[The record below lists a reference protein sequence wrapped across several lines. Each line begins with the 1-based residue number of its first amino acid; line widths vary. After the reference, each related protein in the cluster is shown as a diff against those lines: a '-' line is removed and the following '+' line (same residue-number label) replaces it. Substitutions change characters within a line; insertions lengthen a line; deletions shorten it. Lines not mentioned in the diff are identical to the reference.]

1 MQNPL
6 PQLTEEEKATYEWQ
20 MWVPDFGEEGQRRLR
35 GSRVLISRA
44 GGLGS
49 VVAYELAAAGIGAL
63 TLAHAGD
70 IKHSDLNR
78 QLLMTHDALGT
89 SRVESAKKRLLD
101 LNPRLGISAI
111 PENVSPENAERLLEN
126 VDLVVDAAPLFEER
140 LAINDAAIAKGIP
153 VVDCAMY
160 EMQGTITT
168 MMPGKSAC
176 LRCLVPEPP
185 PLWKRQFPVFG
196 AVSGTVACMGAMEA
210 IKVLSGFG
218 DPLYNRLLQYDL
230 RDMRWSELSIQRDPN
245 CTACGHL

>member
-1 MQNPL
+1 MQEPL

-20 MWVPDFGEEGQRRLR
+20 MWVPDFGEAGQRRLR

-101 LNPRLGISAI
+101 LNPRLDISAI
-111 PENVSPENAERLLEN
+111 PENVSPENAEPYWKTSTWWWTPHRFL
-126 VDLVVDAAPLFEER
+126 
-140 LAINDAAIAKGIP
+140 
-153 VVDCAMY
+153 
-160 EMQGTITT
+160 
-168 MMPGKSAC
+168 KSAS
-176 LRCLVPEPP
+176 PSTTPP
-185 PLWKRQFPVFG
+185 SPK
-196 AVSGTVACMGAMEA
+196 AS
-210 IKVLSGFG
+210 
-218 DPLYNRLLQYDL
+218 
-230 RDMRWSELSIQRDPN
+230 RWWTAP
-245 CTACGHL
+245 CTKCRAPSPP